1 MTPRVILFTLWCLL
15 LVAGAATASYYAW
28 SPYSDETREAGSGGR
43 SGGFYGGRV
52 GPTHK

>member
-1 MTPRVILFTLWCLL
+1 MTTRVILFGLFCLIF
-15 LVAGAATASYYAW
+15 VAGAATASYYAW

-43 SGGFYGGRV
+43 GGGIYGRV